1 MNILSSFK
9 SNFRCGCLSQ
19 SYSGYGQTFPVRGH
33 SITTWTRWEGKGS
46 KNVCFCPHSG
56 YKNCPRMG
64 GGQNSVHVVVE
75 CPLGMW
81 NMIEETAKLHAIDWG
96 IVSLIGGREEKFWQP
111 CQRVF
116 RGDFAPFFITDER
129 TLGAR
134 NRVVY
139 LFSYSILVL
148 YSRALQ
154 FYQDRADIMS
164 WN

>member
-1 MNILSSFK
+1 M
-9 SNFRCGCLSQ
+9 R
-19 SYSGYGQTFPVRGH
+19 
-33 SITTWTRWEGKGS
+33 
-46 KNVCFCPHSG
+46 
-56 YKNCPRMG
+56 
-64 GGQNSVHVVVE
+64 
-75 CPLGMW
+75 
-81 NMIEETAKLHAIDWG
+81 NMIEETLKLHAIDWG

-154 FYQDRADIMS
+154 FYQDRPRHNELKLILKYHSSFYRLFSDCQLKQKMTTNCFKNPLELYVFSKWIDYNANDTFTTYIQFM
-164 WN
+164 

>member
-1 MNILSSFK
+1 M
-9 SNFRCGCLSQ
+9 R
-19 SYSGYGQTFPVRGH
+19 
-33 SITTWTRWEGKGS
+33 
-46 KNVCFCPHSG
+46 
-56 YKNCPRMG
+56 
-64 GGQNSVHVVVE
+64 
-75 CPLGMW
+75 
-81 NMIEETAKLHAIDWG
+81 NMIEETLKLHAIDWG

-154 FYQDRADIMS
+154 FYQDRPRRNELKLILKYIAFFFLQVILRVSTKTKNDNKLFKKS
-164 WN
+164 T

>member
-1 MNILSSFK
+1 MYLKIIVKLK
-9 SNFRCGCLSQ
+9 MHSNLNTALDERLWPHLGIKGIPKLIFIIIYCQDKTWWQ
-19 SYSGYGQTFPVRGH
+19 SIY
-33 SITTWTRWEGKGS
+33 
-46 KNVCFCPHSG
+46 
-56 YKNCPRMG
+56 
-64 GGQNSVHVVVE
+64 
-75 CPLGMW
+75 LGMR
-81 NMIEETAKLHAIDWG
+81 NMIEETPKLHAIDWG

-154 FYQDRADIMS
+154 FYQGQGRHTEFELILKEHSYFYTPAFS
-164 WN
+164 RFF